1 VVNFENH
8 PQVTPEMSVVQLKHL
23 ISPQLCVPVA
33 EQKLLI
39 LGKPLQ
45 GMSVN

>member
-1 VVNFENH
+1 
-8 PQVTPEMSVVQLKHL
+8 MSVVQLKHL

-45 GMSVN
+45 GTVKVKFIVHIACNTA